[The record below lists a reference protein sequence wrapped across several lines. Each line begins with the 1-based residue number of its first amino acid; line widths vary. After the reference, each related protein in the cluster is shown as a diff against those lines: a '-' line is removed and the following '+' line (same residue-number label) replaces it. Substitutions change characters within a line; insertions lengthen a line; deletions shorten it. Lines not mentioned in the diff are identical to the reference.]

1 MGAVA
6 FAHPLEWRGMNARN
20 KTNGGRAMLYFQ
32 TSDAND
38 HLNPVALSG
47 PRKLLQKQRA
57 PRRKC
62 RVETA
67 AIWRKVAHLA
77 AVEPVYQPSA
87 EKVRAVKSSFA
98 TARAVLKP
106 RETASQ
112 AHLLYD
118 TFSQP
123 APPGTR
129 SSAMNVRQMLYR
141 ADPHQIDIHLE
152 LQPEQNRF
160 VVTGQLVDLS
170 HPDLVGRDVQI
181 TLSDGRESVV
191 NTVTNQFGEFRGEV
205 ENSGDLE
212 ISFVG
217 RTGKPIVILLRGALA
232 PFPPAKE

>member
-1 MGAVA
+1 MGGVA
-6 FAHPLEWRGMNARN
+6 FAHPLEWRGKYARN

-32 TSDAND
+32 TPDANEP
-38 HLNPVALSG
+38 LNRVALSG
-47 PRKLLQKQRA
+47 PRRLLQNQRA

-87 EKVRAVKSSFA
+87 EKVRAVKSAFA
-98 TARAVLKP
+98 TVRVALKP
-106 RETASQ
+106 RDTTSR

-123 APPGTR
+123 APPGMR
-129 SSAMNVRQMLYR
+129 SSAMSVRQMLYR

-170 HPDLVGRDVQI
+170 HPDLVGRDVQV
-181 TLSDGRESVV
+181 TLSDGRDSVV

-205 ENSGDLE
+205 ENSGNLE

-217 RTGKPIVILLRGALA
+217 RNGKPIVILLRGALE
-232 PFPPAKE
+232 PFSSAKE